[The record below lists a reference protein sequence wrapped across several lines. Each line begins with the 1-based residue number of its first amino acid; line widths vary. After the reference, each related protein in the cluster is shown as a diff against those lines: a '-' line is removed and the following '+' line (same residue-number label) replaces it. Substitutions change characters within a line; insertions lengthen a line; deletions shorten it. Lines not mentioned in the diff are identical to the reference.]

1 VFETLHKSK
10 QISVIALDRIG
21 DYIEL
26 LQLELK
32 LRGRDLGIQLVCYAS
47 AALFAVLAAIFIG
60 VAIIISFWGSDY
72 FALAGWS
79 VVALYLAVAG
89 VCIFLA
95 RRKAHEDSPFSTLRS
110 ELKRDVDLV
119 KENI

>member
-10 QISVIALDRIG
+10 QISVIALDRLG

-26 LQLELK
+26 LRLELSLK
-32 LRGRDLGIQLVCYAS
+32 GRDLGMQIACYAG
-47 AALFAVLAAIFIG
+47 AALFALLAAVFLG
-60 VAIIISFWGSDY
+60 VAIIISFWQTDY
-72 FALAGWS
+72 FALAGWL
-79 VVALYLAVAG
+79 VVALYCGIAG
-89 VCIFLA
+89 VCVYLA
-95 RRKAHEDSPFSTLRS
+95 RRHVHDGSAFSTLRN